1 MTIGRCKCG
10 HRYSDHIDRNGKYGA
25 CDIVIK
31 TDYLIRHL
39 QKSQGGWNV
48 LCNCMQFTEAE

>member
-1 MTIGRCKCG
+1 MKRCKCG
-10 HRYSDHIDRNGKYGA
+10 HRYSDHIDRNGEYGA

-48 LCNCMQFTEAE
+48 LCNCMQFEAAE